1 LGHPRYSTRLFTIV
15 PQAGVSRNG
24 TFPGHDV
31 ADDTHAMEQLFR
43 KNGARL
49 IQKIAAGPG
58 HDPGRSIL

>member
-1 LGHPRYSTRLFTIV
+1 MGDTYLTHLFDL
-15 PQAGVSRNG
+15 QAGVSRNG

-31 ADDTHAMEQLFR
+31 ADDTHALEQLFR

-58 HDPGRSIL
+58 HDPGRSILQVR